1 MDIVRRL
8 TQLFYMFRHD
18 SLRVKEDLEMNSRD
32 FMMLDMIKKFQE
44 DSGMVKMNEIS
55 TYFHV
60 TPAAISQIIRSFENK
75 GWVKRVLLENDRR
88 SVYIKVSDSA
98 IQEIKERE
106 ALMLSKLLSFIETL
120 GKEDSEAMV
129 RILEK
134 AININKERNESK

>member
-75 GWVKRVLLENDRR
+75 GWVERVLLENDRR

-134 AININKERNESK
+134 VININKERNESK